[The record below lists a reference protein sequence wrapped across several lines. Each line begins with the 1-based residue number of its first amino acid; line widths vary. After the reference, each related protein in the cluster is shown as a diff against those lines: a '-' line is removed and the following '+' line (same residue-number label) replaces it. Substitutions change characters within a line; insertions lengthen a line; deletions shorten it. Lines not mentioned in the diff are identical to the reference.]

1 MSYIFISCFI
11 FFFGLCPIKICQ
23 CSGMAVLTPSL
34 KTIEAM
40 QSDFAF
46 VRCCSHDIC
55 TANCGRDA
63 VGKFPDYPSEE
74 EGGSL
79 MIFKEKDPAEVEAA
93 LKALVSINT
102 NSITFFVFTA
112 NAQDYNHIF
121 FCLGE
126 KDFSLSSFTVHFCSI
141 FSAFCCFFKFSQ
153 GIWGKTASSP
163 SRIRNRTLSADAFAD
178 LRRHLMATF

>member
-1 MSYIFISCFI
+1 MCLIMSYIFISCFI

-121 FCLGE
+121 FAWGKKTFLSLLLLFIFALFFPLFAVFLNSARVFGE
-126 KDFSLSSFTVHFCSI
+126 KLQAPPAGFGTELFLQMHLQISG
-141 FSAFCCFFKFSQ
+141 
-153 GIWGKTASSP
+153 GI
-163 SRIRNRTLSADAFAD
+163 
-178 LRRHLMATF
+178 